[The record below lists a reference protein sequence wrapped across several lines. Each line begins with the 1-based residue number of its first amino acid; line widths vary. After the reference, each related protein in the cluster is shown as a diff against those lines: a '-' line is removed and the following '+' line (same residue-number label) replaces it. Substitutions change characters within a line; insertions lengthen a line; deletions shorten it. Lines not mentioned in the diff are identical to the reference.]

1 MASFLERISSAGL
14 RWRRPRTVPLV
25 LFASTL
31 VALAGCTVGPD
42 FERPGAPVD
51 DAYQSARSTI
61 GDSGAD
67 TRLQQQMFERAGQ
80 VRADWYQVFGSKS
93 LDQLIARAL
102 ANSPTLAAGRARL
115 KAAREAVNASEGALF
130 PQIGASA
137 GVSRRRASGIDL
149 GIDDPM
155 FINVFNLYQGRISA
169 SYDLDVFG
177 KNRRRIEQSAARLD
191 FERFQVLDTYVTLVN
206 NIVATAIAEA
216 GLNAAIDATQQIVD
230 SQQST
235 LDIVDKQ
242 VQYGAAIDADASQ
255 IRTRLARTRASLE
268 PLRKQKAVA
277 VNRLATLVGATPGH
291 FQDPAFSLDALTLPH
306 SLPVSV
312 PSALV
317 RQRPDI
323 LAAESLVHAASA
335 QIGVATANLLPDF
348 SISGYYSREG
358 LSVGDLGDPMNA
370 LYELGA
376 SVSAPI
382 FAGGRLRANKRAAQ
396 DQYVAALADYRA
408 TALSAFG
415 EVSNSL
421 RSLESDARALRDQQI
436 AVDQAQQNL
445 DTVQAQVDN
454 GAADYIGLYTAE
466 QQYQEALLDATDA
479 RVTRYR
485 DSADLFRALGGG
497 WWNAATSPLADPNEN
512 PDTASDTAQVDT
524 LAVRPSSDS

>member
-1 MASFLERISSAGL
+1 MTSLVNAFFFARHGAGARRATAAAVLASAL
-14 RWRRPRTVPLV
+14 LV
-25 LFASTL
+25 LT
-31 VALAGCTVGPD
+31 GCAVGPD
-42 FERPGAPVD
+42 FQRPAAPDD
-51 DAYQSARSTI
+51 DAYAATDATI
-61 GDSGAD
+61 GDSAPSA
-67 TRLQQQMFERAGQ
+67 RLSQQMFDRAGK
-80 VRADWYQVFGSKS
+80 VRADWYRIFGSAR
-93 LDQLIARAL
+93 LDALIQQAL
-102 ANSPTLAAGRARL
+102 ADSPTLAAGRARL
-115 KAAREAVNASEGALF
+115 ESAREAVNAREGALF
-130 PQIGASA
+130 PQIGATA

-169 SYDLDVFG
+169 SYDLDIFG
-177 KNRRRIEQSAARLD
+177 KTRRRIEQSAAELD
-191 FERFQVLDTYVTLVN
+191 FTRYRVLDTYVTLVN

-216 GLNAAIDATQQIVD
+216 GLNAAIDVTRKIAD
-230 SQQST
+230 SQQHT
-235 LDIVDKQ
+235 LDIVAKQ
-242 VQYGAAIDADASQ
+242 VQYGTAIDADASQ

-268 PLRKQKAVA
+268 PLKKQRAVA

-291 FQDPAFSLDALTLPH
+291 FQDPQFSLDELQLPA
-306 SLPVSV
+306 SLPVSI

-348 SISGYYSREG
+348 SIDGYYSREG
-358 LSVGDLGDPMNA
+358 LTLGDLTNPMNA

-382 FAGGRLRANKRAAQ
+382 FAGGRLRAQKRAAQ
-396 DQYVAALADYRA
+396 DDYVAALADYRA

-415 EVSNSL
+415 EVANSL

-436 AVDQAQQNL
+436 AVDEARNNL
-445 DTVQAQVDN
+445 DTVQAQVNN

-466 QQYQEALLDATDA
+466 QQYQQTLLDATDA

-497 WWNAATSPLADPNEN
+497 WWNAGTSPLADPA
-512 PDTASDTAQVDT
+512 PARTADARSE
-524 LAVRPSSDS
+524 